1 MTESSETERREDVVF
16 VPLGGTGEI
25 GMNMN
30 LYGYGL
36 PGNRDWIMVDAGVM
50 FGDEREPGID
60 VILPDT
66 RFIEQHKKR
75 LKGLVLTHGHED
87 HIGAVAYLWPRLR
100 CPVFATPFTAEL
112 VRGKLLEAGLE
123 DQVELNILPL
133 NSQITLGPFDID
145 LIGLTH
151 SIAEPCA
158 LAIRT
163 PVGNLLH
170 TGDWKIDPAPQIGK
184 VTDVEKLKAFGEEGI
199 EAIICDSTNVLSPG
213 TSGSESLVAESL
225 AETVKHCKG
234 RVVITTFASNVA
246 RLSAIGKAASKNERH
261 LTMLGRGMFRI
272 FNAAQKTGYLKD
284 FPSLVDEQEAGYLP
298 PDKTLIVC
306 TGSQGETRAALSRL
320 AAGQNSHLVL
330 EPGDTVIFS
339 SKMIPGNETSVMEL
353 QNRLAAIGVE
363 VLTGSDGLLHVSG
376 HPNRD
381 ELIEMYGWAKPK
393 AAVPVHG
400 EFRHLLAHE
409 KLAKDLQVPQP
420 ICVRNGDMV
429 RLAPGN
435 TEVVD
440 RVYSGRLHLD
450 GDVFMPADECPSR
463 ERRKLSF
470 NGFIGV
476 SLALDKASRLAGAPG
491 VVLMGLPD
499 DDGLGISLEDW
510 VFDALERVIPE
521 NGKITPKRAE
531 QEISKQVRSE
541 MRRRCGKK
549 PEVAVTFITV

>member
-1 MTESSETERREDVVF
+1 
-16 VPLGGTGEI
+16 
-25 GMNMN
+25 
-30 LYGYGL
+30 
-36 PGNRDWIMVDAGVM
+36 MVDAGVM

-133 NSQITLGPFDID
+133 NSQITLGPFEID
-145 LIGLTH
+145 LVGLTH

-170 TGDWKIDPAPQIGK
+170 TGDWKIDPDPQIGK

-246 RLSAIGKAASKNERH
+246 RLSAIGKAASKNDRH

-306 TGSQGETRAALSRL
+306 TGSQGEARAALSRL
-320 AAGQNSHLVL
+320 AAGQNPHLVL

-420 ICVRNGDMV
+420 VCARNGDMV

-435 TEVVD
+435 AEIID
-440 RVYSGRLHLD
+440 RVYAGRLHLD

-470 NGFIGV
+470 NGFVGI

-491 VVLMGLPD
+491 VVLIGLPD
-499 DDGLGISLEDW
+499 DDGLGVSLEDW

-531 QEISKQVRSE
+531 QEISRQVRSE

>member
-1 MTESSETERREDVVF
+1 
-16 VPLGGTGEI
+16 
-25 GMNMN
+25 
-30 LYGYGL
+30 
-36 PGNRDWIMVDAGVM
+36 
-50 FGDEREPGID
+50 
-60 VILPDT
+60 
-66 RFIEQHKKR
+66 
-75 LKGLVLTHGHED
+75 
-87 HIGAVAYLWPRLR
+87 
-100 CPVFATPFTAEL
+100 
-112 VRGKLLEAGLE
+112 
-123 DQVELNILPL
+123 
-133 NSQITLGPFDID
+133 
-145 LIGLTH
+145 
-151 SIAEPCA
+151 
-158 LAIRT
+158 
-163 PVGNLLH
+163 
-170 TGDWKIDPAPQIGK
+170 
-184 VTDVEKLKAFGEEGI
+184 
-199 EAIICDSTNVLSPG
+199 
-213 TSGSESLVAESL
+213 
-225 AETVKHCKG
+225 
-234 RVVITTFASNVA
+234 
-246 RLSAIGKAASKNERH
+246 
-261 LTMLGRGMFRI
+261 MLGRGMFRI

>member
-246 RLSAIGKAASKNERH
+246 RLSAIGKAASKNDRH
-261 LTMLGRGMFRI
+261 ITMLGRGMFRI

-284 FPSLVDEQEAGYLP
+284 FPSLVDEQEEGFDLICCLEMLEHVPDPASTVAACAKLLRPGGSIFFSTINRNLKAFLFAIVGAEYILSLLP
-298 PDKTLIVC
+298 RGTHDYKKFIRPAELDSWARRASLSMADITGMHYNPLSKRYTL
-306 TGSQGETRAALSRL
+306 
-320 AAGQNSHLVL
+320 
-330 EPGDTVIFS
+330 GD
-339 SKMIPGNETSVMEL
+339 G
-353 QNRLAAIGVE
+353 
-363 VLTGSDGLLHVSG
+363 
-376 HPNRD
+376 
-381 ELIEMYGWAKPK
+381 
-393 AAVPVHG
+393 
-400 EFRHLLAHE
+400 
-409 KLAKDLQVPQP
+409 
-420 ICVRNGDMV
+420 
-429 RLAPGN
+429 
-435 TEVVD
+435 
-440 RVYSGRLHLD
+440 
-450 GDVFMPADECPSR
+450 
-463 ERRKLSF
+463 
-470 NGFIGV
+470 
-476 SLALDKASRLAGAPG
+476 
-491 VVLMGLPD
+491 
-499 DDGLGISLEDW
+499 
-510 VFDALERVIPE
+510 
-521 NGKITPKRAE
+521 
-531 QEISKQVRSE
+531 
-541 MRRRCGKK
+541 
-549 PEVAVTFITV
+549 VAVNYISHYLQGTSS